1 MRSVRIAVLG
11 ALVVS
16 SGVVGCRNRVAD
28 ERDALWEQ
36 SRQQQAEMDRQKAE
50 AEAMRQQMEL
60 ERQRALA
67 AQQAPAPAPAP
78 APAAPQPL
86 EPIAGLETT
95 ENKNAGTVTVN
106 LPGDIFFDSGAA
118 TIRQPARASLDKVAA
133 ALKKDYAGK
142 SVRVEGHT
150 DADPIKKSK
159 WKSNQELSMA
169 RANAVREYLVK
180 KGVDAGAIDTTG
192 FGAEKPRGKDK
203 AQNRRVE
210 VVVIVDANAPGA
222 ASAQQSPSFEES
234 APAPT
239 VDTREFNK

>member
-1 MRSVRIAVLG
+1 MRKVRIAVLG

-36 SRQQQAEMDRQKAE
+36 SRQQQAEWIVRRPKPKPCGSRWSWSASVPS
-50 AEAMRQQMEL
+50 RPS
-60 ERQRALA
+60 RPR
-67 AQQAPAPAPAP
+67 PPRRP

-142 SVRVEGHT
+142 GVRVEGHT

-203 AQNRRVE
+203 AQQPPRRGRR
-210 VVVIVDANAPGA
+210 DRRRQRPRRA
-222 ASAQQSPSFEES
+222 AAQSRRRSRSRPRPRQ
-234 APAPT
+234 